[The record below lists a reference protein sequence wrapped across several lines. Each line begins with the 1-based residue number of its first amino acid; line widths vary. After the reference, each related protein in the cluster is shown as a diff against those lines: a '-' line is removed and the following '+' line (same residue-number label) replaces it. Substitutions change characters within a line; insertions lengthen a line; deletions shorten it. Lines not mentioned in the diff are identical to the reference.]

1 MSTLRNRTVQDSSE
15 VGIPVVAHQR
25 IESLA
30 DSSKPAVHSEDVSQY
45 RQRLFGAGMRLLA
58 GCVGLVLLTIYG
70 PYHASLLGGLIGYFV
85 FSTLFVVLLLKNK
98 YTEKPLLIYASL
110 STDVL
115 LIGGIVYAL
124 GSQTTPLVSF
134 FFIMVVAYTLTTKAK
149 YGKAAMLLC
158 IAVYGSILLLEY
170 LGVIPIAPL
179 EKQPEG
185 LPDFIVFTVG
195 MVATWGLLDSS
206 IRRLRKKT
214 ESEHRLLKTE
224 REARQREALLQQ
236 RLAQTER
243 LESVGRL
250 AGGVAHDF
258 NNLLTGI
265 LGFAQLIRQDML
277 SQQGETEDIDEII
290 HGAQRA
296 RDLTSQ
302 LLAIGRKQFVVPKV
316 LDLNQI
322 IAKMERMF
330 ERIVGSQI
338 KVQLS
343 LDPDL
348 WLIEA
353 DQTQIERVM
362 MNLVV
367 NARDAMQQGGN
378 LTIETRNFQ
387 LDERSCQDKPKRRPG
402 TYVRLIIRDTG
413 IGMDRS
419 TQSRI
424 FEPFFSTKSS
434 QKGSGLGLATVYGI
448 VRQARGHI
456 SVESI
461 SEVGTTFI
469 VDLPCAKA
477 AVAKTDK
484 RKPVRKKGPECV
496 FVVDDEDGVRR
507 LIQMLLSRQGYQ
519 VFVAASAEQALEMIP
534 AVADQIDLLLTDVV
548 MPGKSGRELVDQVN
562 QQLPGIRHVFMSG
575 YDHCIISQHG
585 VLSSTTR
592 FLHKPFTADEL
603 LQCIRDSLR

>member
-1 MSTLRNRTVQDSSE
+1 
-15 VGIPVVAHQR
+15 
-25 IESLA
+25 
-30 DSSKPAVHSEDVSQY
+30 
-45 RQRLFGAGMRLLA
+45 MRLLA